1 MIAARAVSVFALGA
15 LSNAITGPDMD
26 LPVKGQIILWWGGLR
41 GSVSVALALSVPA
54 ILSDRQEVIA
64 IVFGV
69 MLFTLIVQ
77 GLTTKPLLEYLNL
90 LGDQPMKLEYNQMT
104 AHRVALTRVMNR
116 LEDMKKNEEFD
127 PEFVGYQMALV
138 DGQLD
143 EVKDK
148 LAKLER
154 QNDVIREFA
163 SDQLREELLAIEADT
178 YAEFIRAG
186 QLKESLTPLLE
197 GVLPDRIGEAH

>member
-1 MIAARAVSVFALGA
+1 
-15 LSNAITGPDMD
+15 MD
-26 LPVKGQIILWWGGLR
+26 LPVKGQVILWWGGLR

-54 ILSDRQEVIA
+54 ILPDRQEIIS

-77 GLTTKPLLEYLNL
+77 GLTTKPLLEYLDL
-90 LGDQPMKLEYNQMT
+90 LGDQPMKIEYSQMT

-116 LEDMKKNEEFD
+116 LKAMKVNEEFD

-138 DGQLD
+138 DGQLE
-143 EVKDK
+143 EVKEK
-148 LAKLER
+148 LAKLEQ
-154 QNDVIREFA
+154 QNDSVREFA
-163 SDQLREELLAIEADT
+163 SDQMREELLAIEADT

-186 QLKESLTPLLE
+186 QLKQTLMPLLE
-197 GVLPDRIGEAH
+197 GVLPDRIGERD